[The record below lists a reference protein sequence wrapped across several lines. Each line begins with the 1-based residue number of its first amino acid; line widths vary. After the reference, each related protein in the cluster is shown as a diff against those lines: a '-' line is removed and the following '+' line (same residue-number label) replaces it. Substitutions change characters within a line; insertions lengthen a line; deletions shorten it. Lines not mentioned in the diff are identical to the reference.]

1 MIDAICQWCVVS
13 AALMALLLI
22 VSAARAIAYLG
33 AEAGEEPGR
42 PSALRCRKAWLARF
56 TARWPAA
63 RISDSVRARNASASE
78 AEEQA
83 QERRQRLIRLG
94 AGAVFAAVVV
104 VAVAIVISQSGDD
117 SGGDTTLEGIS
128 SVQSELRG
136 LEQQG
141 LTLGDPDAKVTVVE
155 FGDLQC
161 PVCKDYS
168 EQILPEVIEGPV
180 RSGDAKLEFRNWTI
194 IGPDSLDAAKAAL
207 AASEQGRYWSFITL
221 FYRNQG
227 AENSGYVSDSFLEA
241 VAEGAGVED
250 ISSSGTR
257 TARARNGTRR

>member
-1 MIDAICQWCVVS
+1 
-13 AALMALLLI
+13 MA
-22 VSAARAIAYLG
+22 S
-33 AEAGEEPGR
+33 
-42 PSALRCRKAWLARF
+42 RKDQRQ
-56 TARWPAA
+56 
-63 RISDSVRARNASASE
+63 RAREERERSE
-78 AEEQA
+78 GEEQA
-83 QERRQRLIRLG
+83 QARRQRLIRLG

-117 SGGDTTLEGIS
+117 SGGDTTIEGVS

-207 AASEQGRYWSFITL
+207 AASEQGRYWSYITL

-241 VAEGAGVED
+241 VAKGAGVED
-250 ISSSGTR
+250 IAKWDQDRQSPQWDAQIAQAGTEAEQLGF
-257 TARARNGTRR
+257 TGTPSFLVEGPNGSQPLGTPGSASAIEAAIREVG